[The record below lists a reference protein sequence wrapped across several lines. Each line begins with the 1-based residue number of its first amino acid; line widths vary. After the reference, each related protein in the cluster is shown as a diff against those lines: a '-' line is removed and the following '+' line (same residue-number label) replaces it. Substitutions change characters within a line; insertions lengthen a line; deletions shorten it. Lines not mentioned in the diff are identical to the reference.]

1 MPVSERRMPNQL
13 EMLELMSQ
21 KGKKIF
27 ALMTTSV
34 AIWVIQYFVESIEK
48 CHDDTFQDFAMVTT
62 SVTIRGIA
70 AETAAARFDE

>member
-1 MPVSERRMPNQL
+1 
-13 EMLELMSQ
+13 
-21 KGKKIF
+21 
-27 ALMTTSV
+27 MTTSV

>member
-1 MPVSERRMPNQL
+1 MPNQL

-21 KGKKIF
+21 KGYKHFCADDHQCDHLRHSIF
-27 ALMTTSV
+27 SRFYCTK
-34 AIWVIQYFVESIEK
+34 F
-48 CHDDTFQDFAMVTT
+48 HDDTFQDFAMVTT